1 MFRPP
6 NDAIAPAP
14 RPFPLPQT
22 HDGLPLPKAKVSGAK
37 QKTAGFVF
45 VGTLPFP
52 LPRPPSMPVDR
63 ELVLFCTLALEAHLL
78 VGLPQVL
85 PFPLPPRP

>member
-1 MFRPP
+1 MPSRPRRARSLSLKP
-6 NDAIAPAP
+6 TTGSLSKQQRVWRQAQEGRFFLWETQPTS
-14 RPFPLPQT
+14 PL
-22 HDGLPLPKAKVSGAK
+22 
-37 QKTAGFVF
+37 
-45 VGTLPFP
+45 
-52 LPRPPSMPVDR
+52 LPRHPMPVDR

>member
-1 MFRPP
+1 MPSRPRRARSLSLKPTTGSLSPKPKRVAP
-6 NDAIAPAP
+6 NK
-14 RPFPLPQT
+14 RQQVLFLWELYLSPFPTLLP
-22 HDGLPLPKAKVSGAK
+22 
-37 QKTAGFVF
+37 
-45 VGTLPFP
+45 
-52 LPRPPSMPVDR
+52 MPVDR

>member
-1 MFRPP
+1 
-6 NDAIAPAP
+6 
-14 RPFPLPQT
+14 
-22 HDGLPLPKAKVSGAK
+22 
-37 QKTAGFVF
+37 
-45 VGTLPFP
+45 
-52 LPRPPSMPVDR
+52 MPVDR